1 MGVAPF
7 TITPNDPLVF
17 PVSATLGSA
26 SFQVLVSKK
35 GKTSTNGHSNSSV
48 EL

>member
-1 MGVAPF
+1 MGVAPL
-7 TITPNDPLVF
+7 TTTPNDPLVF

-26 SFQVLVSKK
+26 GFQVLVSKK
-35 GKTSTNGHSNSSV
+35 GKTSTNGQSNSSV